1 MLTDNAYYAPQGFVD
16 SKDNTG
22 AIIEGDWRAEAPQL
36 GGGIRSIQARVNRHS
51 MNAKD
56 VREKFESSFNSKE
69 GSVPWQL
76 AHVRNCGNSYAEAF
90 YQSQQIN

>member
-36 GGGIRSIQARVNRHS
+36 GGGICSIQARVNRHS

-56 VREKFESSFNSKE
+56 VREKFESYLNNKE
-69 GSVPWQL
+69 VSVPWQL